1 MKEGEEGGEE
11 EEDTR
16 VQRIEDST
24 NSQNSWYTISPGIKK
39 CYNKHNFL
47 SFVH

>member
-1 MKEGEEGGEE
+1 MKEGEEEGEEE

-16 VQRIEDST
+16 VQRIED
-24 NSQNSWYTISPGIKK
+24 SQNSWYTISPGIKK